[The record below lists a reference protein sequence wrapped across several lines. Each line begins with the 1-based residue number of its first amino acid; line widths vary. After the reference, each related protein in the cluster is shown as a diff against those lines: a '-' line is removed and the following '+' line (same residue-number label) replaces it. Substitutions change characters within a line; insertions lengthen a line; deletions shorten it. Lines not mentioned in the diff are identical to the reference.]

1 MEIPAELD
9 DSTGFDEYGEKICK
23 FRVDMY
29 GNVVQHPDF
38 GDSCTLCSTKVD
50 HVLPWSRGGLSTPE
64 SGNIQLISWF
74 ANRRKSNKFLHGPL
88 YVNGWGKENSE
99 EERLDV
105 GISVE
110 LFISLFECVATLYYE
125 NASKKKNRLRGA
137 KLLHSPYGKL
147 VMTLLT
153 KRTFITKLPKI
164 LDDANDATCLPD
176 EKPIGD
182 TIKILN
188 RAKKEKNATNN
199 YQGYYLLEELLSKA
213 MFARGFEKED
223 EQAEIRRIYNHVR
236 EKKVVLEE
244 NL

>member
-1 MEIPAELD
+1 MLMDGAK
-9 DSTGFDEYGEKICK
+9 KI
-23 FRVDMY
+23 
-29 GNVVQHPDF
+29 
-38 GDSCTLCSTKVD
+38 
-50 HVLPWSRGGLSTPE
+50 
-64 SGNIQLISWF
+64 
-74 ANRRKSNKFLHGPL
+74 A
-88 YVNGWGKENSE
+88 
-99 EERLDV
+99 
-105 GISVE
+105 
-110 LFISLFECVATLYYE
+110 
-125 NASKKKNRLRGA
+125 KKNVSMWEYLWNYSSRSLSVWPRYTTRTLLRKKNGLRGA

-223 EQAEIRRIYNHVR
+223 EQVEISKIYHLVR
-236 EKKVVLEE
+236 KKKEVATKKNYNQLASA
-244 NL
+244 

>member
-1 MEIPAELD
+1 MKVLAELD
-9 DSTGFDEYGEKICK
+9 DSTGFDGYEEKICI

-38 GDSCTLCSTKVD
+38 GDSCTLCSTEVD

-110 LFISLFECVATLYYE
+110 LFISLLECVATLYYE
-125 NASKKKNRLRGA
+125 NASKKKKWIERCKIIA
-137 KLLHSPYGKL
+137 F
-147 VMTLLT
+147 TLWKT
-153 KRTFITKLPKI
+153 R
-164 LDDANDATCLPD
+164 DDSSYEA
-176 EKPIGD
+176 
-182 TIKILN
+182 
-188 RAKKEKNATNN
+188 
-199 YQGYYLLEELLSKA
+199 Y
-213 MFARGFEKED
+213 F
-223 EQAEIRRIYNHVR
+223 YN
-236 EKKVVLEE
+236 ETAE
-244 NL
+244 NLGRCQ